1 MSLSKKIIIGLIATF
16 LLFFILIDRF
26 TLYLHKQ
33 EEHQIDNIYDHII
46 SEADSAIEEA
56 SKRIEEFKNLRIS
69 KDKEKREMD
78 SLISKMKKE
87 KDVNKYREYAID
99 IFQLKIED
107 NIILIDSL
115 KERCLMLEKE
125 LEYRPDSLKYNI
137 IYEDSTIWN
146 YVYDTAKIEIII
158 ADTIKI
164 EDDKTI
170 KRIKNKYLD

>member
-1 MSLSKKIIIGLIATF
+1 MSLSKKIIIGLIAIF

-33 EEHQIDNIYDHII
+33 EEHQIDNIYDHIM
-46 SEADSAIEEA
+46 SEADSA
-56 SKRIEEFKNLRIS
+56 IEEFKNLRIS
-69 KDKEKREMD
+69 KDKGKREMD

-87 KDVNKYREYAID
+87 KDFNKYREYEID

-107 NIILIDSL
+107 NAILIDSL

-137 IYEDSTIWN
+137 IYEDSTILN